1 MRKTPAVFLDRD
13 GTINEDV
20 GYPARI
26 DQVRIYPFAFEA
38 LRKIKEAG
46 FAAVVVTN
54 QSGIGRGYL
63 TEADLAAIHRHIAAE
78 FAARAVRIDAFYYC
92 PHYEF
97 SDLPGYGGLCA
108 CRKPEPGMGRRAAAD
123 LALDLGRSYMIG
135 DKVEDVR
142 FGLAIGAKPVLVRT
156 GYGAESE
163 RRLPELGIAPT
174 AVADDLRAAVDW
186 ILADGGVVP

>member
-1 MRKTPAVFLDRD
+1 MRGKKAVFLDRD

-26 DQVRIYPFAFEA
+26 GQIRIYPFGFEA
-38 LRKIKEAG
+38 LRKIKDAG

-63 TEADLAAIHRHIAAE
+63 TEADLAEIHGHIAGE
-78 FAARAVRIDAFYYC
+78 FEARAVRIDAFYYC

-97 SDLPGYGGLCA
+97 SELPGYGGPCA

-123 LALDLGRSYMIG
+123 LGLDLERSYMIG
-135 DKVEDVR
+135 DKVEDVL
-142 FGLAIGAKPVLVRT
+142 FGLAIGAKPILVRT
-156 GYGAESE
+156 GYGAAAEQ
-163 RRLPELGIAPT
+163 RLRELGIAPA
-174 AVADDLRAAVDW
+174 AVADNLLAAVDW
-186 ILADGGVVP
+186 ILAHDGAAP

>member
-1 MRKTPAVFLDRD
+1 VFLDRD

-26 DQVRIYPFAFEA
+26 DQIRIYPFAFEA
-38 LRKIKEAG
+38 LRKIKDAG

-63 TEADLAAIHRHIAAE
+63 TEADLAAIHRHIAVE

-97 SDLPGYGGLCA
+97 SDLSGYGGLCA

-123 LALDLGRSYMIG
+123 LALDLERSYMIG
-135 DKVEDVR
+135 DKIEDMS
-142 FGLAIGAKPVLVRT
+142 FGLAIGARPVLVRT
-156 GYGAESE
+156 GYGMESE
-163 RRLPELGIAPT
+163 RRLPGLGLVPA

-186 ILADGGVVP
+186 VLADGGAAP

>member
-1 MRKTPAVFLDRD
+1 MTKKRAVFLDRD

-20 GYPARI
+20 GYPSRI

-38 LRKIKEAG
+38 LRKIKDAG

-63 TEADLAAIHRHIAAE
+63 TEADLAAIHRHIAGE

-97 SDLPGYGGLCA
+97 SDLPGCGGLCA
-108 CRKPEPGMGRRAAAD
+108 CRKPEPEMGRRAAAD
-123 LALDLGRSYMIG
+123 LNLDLERSYMIG

-142 FGLAIGAKPVLVRT
+142 FGLAIGAKPILVRT
-156 GYGAESE
+156 GYGAESA
-163 RRLPELGIAPT
+163 RRLPGLGITPA

-186 ILADGGVVP
+186 VLTDCGAAP

>member
-1 MRKTPAVFLDRD
+1 MTKARAVFLDRD

-20 GYPARI
+20 GYPSRI
-26 DQVRIYPFAFEA
+26 DQVRIYPYAFEA
-38 LRKIKEAG
+38 LRKLKDAG

-63 TEADLAAIHRHIAAE
+63 TEADLAAIHRHIASE
-78 FAARAVRIDAFYYC
+78 FAARGVRIDAFYYC

-108 CRKPEPGMGRRAAAD
+108 CRKPEPEMGRRAAAE
-123 LALDLGRSYMIG
+123 LGLDLERSYMIG
-135 DKVEDVR
+135 DKIEDVR

-163 RRLPELGIAPT
+163 QRLPGHGITPA

-186 ILADGGVVP
+186 VLADGGAAP

>member
-1 MRKTPAVFLDRD
+1 MKKTRAVFLDRD

-20 GYPARI
+20 GYPSRI

-108 CRKPEPGMGRRAAAD
+108 CRKPEPGMGRQAAAD
-123 LALDLGRSYMIG
+123 LGLDLERSYMIG

-142 FGLAIGAKPVLVRT
+142 FGAAIGAKPVLVRT

-163 RRLPELGIAPT
+163 RRLQALGLAPA

-186 ILADGGVVP
+186 VLADGGADP

>member
-123 LALDLGRSYMIG
+123 LALDLERSYMIG